1 MTEKNGIIGVV
12 AKTGGIKL
20 DGDDAWYNPIDS
32 FKEHVMNSDLKG
44 KEVTL
49 TLNEKG
55 KVTALVVK
63 TKPQSNTNTTSKTN
77 HTSNTTKVI
86 IGAEPTY
93 KYQKVKVEREC
104 IIEYSSLA
112 DLESKVKIC
121 QESINKLAIEQLNK
135 LCEKIASTIGESV

>member
-63 TKPQSNTNTTSKTN
+63 TKPQSSTSNTN
-77 HTSNTTKVI
+77 HTSTTTKVI